1 MKKSRAAESSAVLA
15 SPSLRAFFEKL
26 RQKYDYV
33 IVDFSPTAPIID
45 VQSTTG
51 LVDSYVFVVEWGRT
65 HIDVA
70 ELALSKA
77 TVVQENLLGV
87 VLNKVNF
94 KTLGHYEGYR
104 RDYYSDKHYGQY
116 GQV

>member
-1 MKKSRAAESSAVLA
+1 M
-15 SPSLRAFFEKL
+15 
-26 RQKYDYV
+26 
-33 IVDFSPTAPIID
+33 IVDFSPAAPIID
-45 VQSTTG
+45 VRTTAG
-51 LVDSYVFVVEWGRT
+51 LVDSYVFVIEWGRT
-65 HIDVA
+65 KIDVA

-94 KTLGHYEGYR
+94 KILDQYEGYR
-104 RDYYSDKHYGQY
+104 SDYYSDKHYAQY